1 MKEFTVGYTFASL
14 RLRNYRLL
22 WLAQLGTSMGQW
34 MDQMNRGLVPLGT
47 FIAGVLAEHLGG
59 PLALQIMSLAVL
71 GVVVLVSLLTP
82 RFLKLR
88 IEFQDR
94 VPTR

>member
-1 MKEFTVGYTFASL
+1 M
-14 RLRNYRLL
+14 
-22 WLAQLGTSMGQW
+22 
-34 MDQMNRGLVPLGT
+34 
-47 FIAGVLAEHLGG
+47 AGVLAEHLGG

-88 IEFQDR
+88 VEFQDR